1 MAGNIMRI
9 ILLEHPRKI
18 APDRCNDIANTPL
31 SSCLLSGYTS
41 GMLSSMGHE
50 VEIIEGHMDG
60 LRYEEITRRV
70 SAVRPEMIGVHMIY
84 HWRPDVELYAFLDLM
99 KREFGPHIS
108 VYGFYPTIIHEEILK
123 ACSAVDS
130 VVLGEPEMT
139 FAELAHALETRSC
152 TSEIKGLALRDPY
165 GGIRYERREPI
176 ADIGALPFPARTEGM
191 YKIPEVNI
199 QGSRG
204 CYGRC
209 VFCYINPF
217 YGRPSLWR
225 DRSPENIIEE
235 IDVIISETG
244 RRDFY
249 FTDPNFF
256 GPGERGRQRT
266 LRLAELLRQRNIRFG
281 LEGRVN
287 DIHHE
292 TIGALAAAGLRN
304 ILIGIESGKDDALK
318 RMNKMTTVAQNE
330 QALRILRTH
339 GIEPNVGFIMFE
351 PDSSLEDVRANFEFL
366 QRNSL
371 LKNLAITANV
381 LYHFQIVLKGTPA
394 YKNLYQAGRLR
405 TSLDAPYE
413 GAATFLHAR
422 VGLLASAMRR
432 LTNFIFARMNDIWSG
447 RVVGPPGANARY
459 SRVNALLIDTFDRL
473 LTLMETA
480 GQLSADEIDL
490 LVDDAEKEIFP
501 ILERAAS

>member
-1 MAGNIMRI
+1 MRT

-18 APDRCNDIANTPL
+18 APERCNDIANTPL
-31 SSCLLSGYTS
+31 SSCLLSGYAA
-41 GMLSSMGHE
+41 GMLRSKGHE

-60 LRYEEITRRV
+60 LSYEEITRRV
-70 SAVRPEMIGVHMIY
+70 SAMRPDMIGVHMIY
-84 HWRPDVELYAFLDLM
+84 HWRPDLELYAFLDLM
-99 KREFGPHIS
+99 KREFGPHIA

-130 VVLGEPEMT
+130 VILGEPEMT
-139 FAELAHALETRSC
+139 FAELAQALEAKSC
-152 TSEIKGLALRDPY
+152 PEEIKGLALRAPY
-165 GGIRYERREPI
+165 GGVRYERREPI
-176 ADIGALPFPARTEGM
+176 ADLDALPFPARTEGM
-191 YKIPEVNI
+191 YKITEVNI

-204 CYGRC
+204 CYGGC

-235 IDVIISETG
+235 IDLIISETG

-266 LRLAELLRQRNIRFG
+266 LRLAALLGQRNIRFG

-287 DIHHE
+287 DIHDE
-292 TIGALAAAGLRN
+292 TIAALADAGLRN
-304 ILIGIESGKDDALK
+304 ILIGLESGKDDTLR

-330 QALRILRTH
+330 QALRILRRH
-339 GIEPNVGFIMFE
+339 GIEPNVGFIMFD
-351 PDSSLEDVRANFEFL
+351 PDSSPEDVRANFEFL
-366 QRNSL
+366 RRNGL
-371 LKNLAITANV
+371 LETLSITANV

-394 YKNLYQAGRLR
+394 YQKLHQAGRLR
-405 TSLDAPYE
+405 TSRGAPYE
-413 GAATFLHAR
+413 GTATFLHAG

-432 LTNFIFARMNDIWSG
+432 LTNFIFVPMNDIWSG
-447 RVVGPPGANARY
+447 RVVGPPGANAQY
-459 SRVNALLIDTFDRL
+459 SRVNVLLVNTFDRL
-473 LTLMETA
+473 LMRMETA
-480 GQLSADEIDL
+480 GHLCADEIDM
-490 LVDDAEKEIFP
+490 LVDDTEKEICS
-501 ILERAAS
+501 ILCPALDHRVK

>member
-1 MAGNIMRI
+1 MRI

-18 APDRCNDIANTPL
+18 SPERCNDIANTPL
-31 SSCLLSGYTS
+31 SSCLLSGYAS
-41 GMLSSMGHE
+41 GMLRSMGHE

-60 LRYEEITRRV
+60 LCYEEITRRV
-70 SAVRPEMIGVHMIY
+70 SAKRPEMIGVHMIY
-84 HWRPDVELYAFLDLM
+84 HWRPDVELYAFLDLI
-99 KREFGPHIS
+99 KKEFDPHIA

-130 VVLGEPEMT
+130 VVLGEPEIT
-139 FAELAHALETRSC
+139 FAELAQALEAQSRPA
-152 TSEIKGLALRDPY
+152 EIKGLAQRGPN
-165 GGIRYERREPI
+165 GGISYERREPI
-176 ADIGALPFPARTEGM
+176 ADIDALPFPARTEGM

-225 DRSPENIIEE
+225 ERSPENIIEE
-235 IDVIISETG
+235 MEVIIAETG

-266 LRLAELLRQRNIRFG
+266 LRLAALLRQRNIRFG

-287 DIHHE
+287 DILDE
-292 TIGALAAAGLRN
+292 TIGALVDAGLRN
-304 ILIGIESGKDDALK
+304 ILIGIESGKDDALR

-330 QALRILRTH
+330 QALRILRAH

-351 PDSSLEDVRANFEFL
+351 PDSSIEDVRANFKFL
-366 QRNSL
+366 QRNGL
-371 LKNLAITANV
+371 LKTLAITVNV

-394 YKNLYQAGRLR
+394 YQNLYQAERLQ
-405 TSLDAPYE
+405 TSPDAPYE
-413 GAATFLHAR
+413 GTATFLHAG

-432 LTNFIFARMNDIWSG
+432 LTNFIFARMNNIWSG
-447 RVVGPPGANARY
+447 RVVGPPGANARD
-459 SRVNALLIDTFDRL
+459 SQVNVLLVDTFDRL
-473 LTLMETA
+473 LVLLETA
-480 GQLSADEIDL
+480 GYLSADNMDMI
-490 LVDDAEKEIFP
+490 VDDAEKKISA
-501 ILERAAS
+501 ILEGAGR

>member
-1 MAGNIMRI
+1 MRI

-18 APDRCNDIANTPL
+18 APERCNDIANTPL
-31 SSCLLSGYTS
+31 SSCLLSGYAA
-41 GMLSSMGHE
+41 GMLRSMGHE

-60 LRYEEITRRV
+60 LCYEEITRRV
-70 SAVRPEMIGVHMIY
+70 TAMRPEMIGVHMIY

-99 KREFGPHIS
+99 KREFDPHIS

-123 ACSAVDS
+123 ACSAIDS
-130 VVLGEPEMT
+130 VVLGEPEIT
-139 FAELAHALETRSC
+139 FAELARTLEARKC
-152 TSEIKGLALRDPY
+152 PAEIRGLAQRGPY
-165 GGIRYERREPI
+165 NCGIRYERREPI
-176 ADIGALPFPARTEGM
+176 ADIDALPFPARTKGM

-225 DRSPENIIEE
+225 ERSPENIIKE
-235 IDVIISETG
+235 IDAIISETG

-287 DIHHE
+287 DIHDE
-292 TIGALAAAGLRN
+292 TIGALADAGLRN
-304 ILIGIESGKDDALK
+304 ILIGLESGKDDALK

-330 QALRILRTH
+330 QALLILRTH

-366 QRNSL
+366 QRNGL
-371 LKNLAITANV
+371 LKTLAITANV

-394 YKNLYQAGRLR
+394 YQNLYQAGRLQ
-405 TSLDAPYE
+405 TSREAPYE
-413 GAATFLHAR
+413 GTATFLQAG

-459 SRVNALLIDTFDRL
+459 SRVNVLLVDTFDRL
-473 LTLMETA
+473 LTRIETA
-480 GQLSADEIDL
+480 GHFSADDMGL
-490 LVDDAEKEIFP
+490 LVTDAEKKICA
-501 ILERAAS
+501 ILEGAVY

>member
-1 MAGNIMRI
+1 MRI

-18 APDRCNDIANTPL
+18 APERCNDIANTPL
-31 SSCLLSGYTS
+31 SSCLLSGYAA
-41 GMLSSMGHE
+41 GMLRSKGHE

-60 LRYEEITRRV
+60 LCYEEITGRV
-70 SAVRPEMIGVHMIY
+70 SAMRPEMIGVHMIY
-84 HWRPDVELYAFLDLM
+84 HWRPDAELYAFLDLM
-99 KREFGPHIS
+99 KRELSPHIA

-139 FAELAHALETRSC
+139 LAELAHALEAQSRPA
-152 TSEIKGLALRDPY
+152 EIKGLALRGPQGDLH
-165 GGIRYERREPI
+165 YERREPI
-176 ADIGALPFPARTEGM
+176 ADLDALPFPARTEGM

-225 DRSPENIIEE
+225 DRSPENIIKE
-235 IDVIISETG
+235 IDVIISANG
-244 RRDFY
+244 KRDFY

-287 DIHHE
+287 DVRDD
-292 TIGALAAAGLRN
+292 TIGALADAGLRN
-304 ILIGIESGKDDALK
+304 ILIGLESGKDDALR

-351 PDSSLEDVRANFEFL
+351 PDSSPEDLRANFDFL
-366 QRNSL
+366 RRNGL
-371 LKNLAITANV
+371 LENLVITANV

-394 YKNLYQAGRLR
+394 YQDLYRAGRLR
-405 TSLDAPYE
+405 TSRDAPYE
-413 GAATFLHAR
+413 GTATFLNAG
-422 VGLLASAMRR
+422 VGLLAAAMRR
-432 LTNFIFARMNDIWSG
+432 LTNFIFVRMNDIWSG
-447 RVVGPPGANARY
+447 RVVGQPGANAGY
-459 SRVNALLIDTFDRL
+459 GKVNVLLVDTFDRL
-473 LTLMETA
+473 LARMETA
-480 GQLSADEIDL
+480 AHLGADEIDM
-490 LVDDAEKEIFP
+490 LVYDTEKKIVA
-501 ILERAAS
+501 ILEGTAR

>member
-1 MAGNIMRI
+1 MKI

-18 APDRCNDIANTPL
+18 APERCNDIANTPL
-31 SSCLLSGYTS
+31 SSCLLSGYAAGTLRS
-41 GMLSSMGHE
+41 KGHE

-60 LRYEEITRRV
+60 LSYEEITRRV
-70 SAVRPEMIGVHMIY
+70 SAIRPEMIGVHMIY

-99 KREFGPHIS
+99 KREFAPHIA

-123 ACSAVDS
+123 ACSSVDS
-130 VVLGEPEMT
+130 VMLGEPEMT
-139 FAELAHALETRSC
+139 FAELAQAVEAKGYPE
-152 TSEIKGLALRDPY
+152 EIKGLALRAQN
-165 GGIRYERREPI
+165 GGVRYERREPI
-176 ADIGALPFPARTEGM
+176 ADLDALPFPARTEGM

-225 DRSPENIIEE
+225 ERSPENIIEE
-235 IDVIISETG
+235 IDIIISETG

-266 LRLAELLRQRNIRFG
+266 LILAALLGQRNIRFG

-287 DIHHE
+287 DIHDD
-292 TIGALAAAGLRN
+292 TIGALADAGLRN
-304 ILIGIESGKDDALK
+304 ILVGLESGKDDALR

-330 QALRILRTH
+330 QALRTLRRH

-366 QRNSL
+366 RKNIL
-371 LKNLAITANV
+371 LENLAITANV

-394 YKNLYQAGRLR
+394 YQKLHQDGRLR
-405 TSLDAPYE
+405 TSRGAPYE
-413 GAATFLHAR
+413 GTATFLHAG

-432 LTNFIFARMNDIWSG
+432 LTNFIFVRMNDIWSG
-447 RVVGPPGANARY
+447 KVVGPPGAKARY
-459 SRVNALLIDTFDRL
+459 NRVNVLLVDTFDRL
-473 LTLMETA
+473 LMRMETA
-480 GQLSADEIDL
+480 GHLSADEVEIFI
-490 LVDDAEKEIFP
+490 DDAEKEICA
-501 ILERAAS
+501 ILEGATS